1 MAFLIWLFL
10 FLFLIYLCSQIK
22 EMKRV
27 DILFLASIFCFL
39 MISCGEGGQKEQDAN
54 QARLDNNAESNGL
67 NLDGGSSSLLTD
79 DGSAPSAPRLPQFQ
93 EKAQSLP
100 KTSVVFEQDLYD
112 FGSVTEGTP
121 VNYQFKFKNTGENPL
136 HITKVKPS
144 CGCTTP
150 KFSEEP
156 IPPGEEGF
164 IDVSFD
170 SQGRPGVQS
179 KTITVTGNFEG
190 KLTRLLKL
198 KGEVERAE
206 SSSSE

>member
-1 MAFLIWLFL
+1 
-10 FLFLIYLCSQIK
+10 
-22 EMKRV
+22 MKRI
-27 DILFLASIFCFL
+27 DIFFLAIVLSLIV
-39 MISCGEGGQKEQDAN
+39 SCEQGASKTSDAN
-54 QARLDNNAESNGL
+54 QARLDNKVEANSLKLE
-67 NLDGGSSSLLTD
+67 DGVSSMLADGSSD
-79 DGSAPSAPRLPQFQ
+79 MSAPRLPQFQ
-93 EKAQSLP
+93 AKAEALP
-100 KTSVVFEQDLYD
+100 KTSVVFEQDLHD
-112 FGSVTEGTP
+112 FGSVSEGTQ
-121 VNYQFKFKNTGENPL
+121 VTYQYKFKNTGEHPL

-156 IPPGEEGF
+156 VEPGQEGF

-198 KGEVERAE
+198 KGEVERADA
-206 SSSSE
+206 SSE

>member
-1 MAFLIWLFL
+1 MNRVTIFILAIFLI
-10 FLFLIYLCSQIK
+10 S
-22 EMKRV
+22 
-27 DILFLASIFCFL
+27 LAS
-39 MISCGEGGQKEQDAN
+39 SCQEAGSQKASAD
-54 QARLDNNAESNGL
+54 QARLDAGSESNAMK
-67 NLDGGSSSLLTD
+67 LDGGASSLLAD
-79 DGSAPSAPRLPQFQ
+79 NSAGENVPRLPQFQ
-93 EKAQSLP
+93 EKAQALP
-100 KTSVVFEQDLYD
+100 KTSVVFEQDQHD
-112 FGSVTEGTP
+112 FGSVVEGTQ
-121 VNYQFKFKNTGENPL
+121 VTYQYKFKNTGEHPL

-156 IPPGEEGF
+156 IEPGEEGF

-198 KGEVERAE
+198 KGEVERSAE
-206 SSSSE
+206 SASE